1 MKEKKLV
8 NSLEKEFRQFE
19 IFWKDRVYWGGT
31 VNLSFIHN
39 CLITCNISSKT
50 KNEWIEKISEVD
62 FTQTAIDSIQNEFVN
77 YYKRLKRI
85 MSIGSKFNDDEFLLL
100 ILYHTELYL
109 VKKYLKTKGIELP
122 PLDLDELEE
131 QIKELGNLKQNK
143 KDFLSAISQMRRNSP
158 IPVDIVWMRDVAYK

>member
-8 NSLEKEFRQFE
+8 DSLEKEFRQFE
-19 IFWKDRVYWGGT
+19 IFWKDRVYWGGI

-50 KNEWIEKISEVD
+50 KSEWIEKISAVD
-62 FTQTAIDSIQNEFVN
+62 FTQTAVDSIQNEFVN
-77 YYKRLKRI
+77 YYERLKRI

-122 PLDLDELEE
+122 PIDLDELEE

-143 KDFLSAISQMRRNSP
+143 KDFLSAINQLRKNSP
-158 IPVDIVWMRDVAYK
+158 FPVDIIWMNDDAYK